1 MRIIKFR
8 AKGLNDDN
16 WHYGSYV
23 YTDDNKNNPYLTTPP
38 VGKHQIFEYCAGDF
52 LMGGWEPIEIN
63 PNTLGQFTSLKD
75 KNGKEIYE
83 GDILSFAWGTEP
95 DVSSPS
101 NDYLE
106 VRFVRGV
113 FAFLWNG
120 DLDDECAIDS
130 PTLCWATV
138 VGNIHDNPD
147 LIKNN

>member
-1 MRIIKFR
+1 MREIKFR

-23 YTDDNKNNPYLTTPP
+23 YTDDNENNPFASGPFKENHHIIQWHP
-38 VGKHQIFEYCAGDF
+38 GDWN
-52 LMGGWEPIEIN
+52 LGGWEPIEIN

-83 GDILSFAWGTEP
+83 GDVIAFNWRSCDGVDITDL
-95 DVSSPS
+95 
-101 NDYLE
+101 LE
-106 VRFVRGV
+106 VRFIRGV
-113 FAFLWNG
+113 FAFLWDG
-120 DLDDECAIDS
+120 DIDHEANIVS
-130 PTLCWATV
+130 PTHEWATV

>member
-1 MRIIKFR
+1 MRQIKFR
-8 AKGLNDDN
+8 AKGLIDDN

-23 YTDDNKNNPYLTTPP
+23 YTDDNKNNPFASGSFKENHHIIQYHP
-38 VGKHQIFEYCAGDF
+38 GDWN
-52 LMGGWEPIEIN
+52 LGGWEPIDIN

-83 GDILSFAWGTEP
+83 GDVIAFNWR
-95 DVSSPS
+95 SS
-101 NDYLE
+101 DGVDITDLLE

-113 FAFLWNG
+113 FAFLWDG
-120 DLDDECAIDS
+120 DIDHEANIVS
-130 PTLCWATV
+130 PTHEWATV

>member
-1 MRIIKFR
+1 MREIKFR

-23 YTDDNKNNPYLTTPP
+23 YTDDNKNNPFTSGPFKKNHHIIQYYP
-38 VGKHQIFEYCAGDF
+38 GDWN
-52 LMGGWEPIEIN
+52 LGGWEPIEID

-83 GDILSFAWGTEP
+83 GDILSFGWFEDEP
-95 DVSSPS
+95 SL
-101 NDYLE
+101 LE

-113 FAFLWNG
+113 FAFLWGG
-120 DLDDECAIDS
+120 DLDNECTTNA
-130 PTLCWATV
+130 PTHEWATV

>member
-1 MRIIKFR
+1 MREIKFR
-8 AKGLNDDN
+8 AKGLIDN
-16 WHYGSYV
+16 QWHYGSYL
-23 YTDDNKNNPYLTTPP
+23 YTDNNVNNPYLTTPP

-83 GDILSFAWGTEP
+83 GDIIAFNWRTCDGVDITDL
-95 DVSSPS
+95 
-101 NDYLE
+101 LE

-113 FAFLWNG
+113 FAFLWDG
-120 DLDDECAIDS
+120 DLDHEANIVS
-130 PTLCWATV
+130 PTHEWATV

>member
-1 MRIIKFR
+1 MRQIKFR
-8 AKGLNDDN
+8 AKGLIDDN
-16 WHYGSYV
+16 WHYGSYL
-23 YTDDNKNNPYLTTPP
+23 YTDNNVNNPYLTTPP

-83 GDILSFAWGTEP
+83 GDVIAFNWRSCDGVDITDL
-95 DVSSPS
+95 
-101 NDYLE
+101 LE
-106 VRFVRGV
+106 VRFIRGV
-113 FAFLWNG
+113 FAFLWDG
-120 DLDDECAIDS
+120 DIDHEANIVS
-130 PTLCWATV
+130 PTHEWATV

>member
-1 MRIIKFR
+1 MRQIKFR
-8 AKGLNDDN
+8 AKGLIDDN

-23 YTDDNKNNPYLTTPP
+23 YTDDNKNNPFASEP
-38 VGKHQIFEYCAGDF
+38 VKEKHHIIQYYPGDWN
-52 LMGGWEPIEIN
+52 LGGWEPIEIN

-83 GDILSFAWGTEP
+83 GDVITFNWR
-95 DVSSPS
+95 SS
-101 NDYLE
+101 DGVDITDLLE

-113 FAFLWNG
+113 FAFLWDG
-120 DLDDECAIDS
+120 DIDHEANIVS
-130 PTLCWATV
+130 PTHEWATV